1 MNIRRQLAQIVTTT
15 REYIEEQVQLGFL
28 DIDEETK
35 GTVDQQFFFQDNDLK
50 TREPLYTGLNLENL
64 KMEALDCHKCQLD
77 QSRTHVVFGIGNQ
90 KADLMF
96 VGEAPGAEEDRTGKP
111 FVGRAGQLLTKIIQS
126 IGLTRDDVYIAN
138 VLKCR
143 PPSNRNP
150 KLNEIEQCEPYLLR
164 QIELIKPKVIC
175 ALGTFAAQILLRTD
189 ERISKLRG
197 DFYSYHGTKVM
208 PTYHP
213 AYLLRNPENK
223 RQVWE
228 DIQKVMAELRLSTP
242 D

>member
-1 MNIRRQLAQIVTTT
+1 VNIRRQLAQIVTTT

-35 GTVDQQFFFQDNDLK
+35 GTVDQQNFFQDNDLK

>member
-1 MNIRRQLAQIVTTT
+1 MNIHRQLSQIVTTT
-15 REYIEEQVQLGFL
+15 REYIEEQMQLGFF
-28 DIDEETK
+28 DMDEETK
-35 GTVDQQFFFQDNDLK
+35 NTEIPQDILQNNHLK
-50 TREPLYTGLNLENL
+50 TQESLYLDLDLDNL
-64 KMEALDCHKCQLD
+64 KTEALDCHKCQLD
-77 QSRTHVVFGIGNQ
+77 QSRIHVVFGTGNQ

-126 IGLTRDDVYIAN
+126 TGLTRDDVYIAN

-143 PPSNRNP
+143 PPGNRNP
-150 KLNEIEQCEPYLLR
+150 KSNEIEQCEPYLLR
-164 QIELIKPKVIC
+164 QIDLIEPKVIC

-197 DFYSYHGTKVM
+197 NFYNYHGTKVM

-228 DIQKVMAELRLSTP
+228 DIQKVMAELRLPTP
-242 D
+242 N

>member
-1 MNIRRQLAQIVTTT
+1 MNIHRQLSQIVTTT
-15 REYIEEQVQLGFL
+15 REYIEEQVKHGFF
-28 DIDEETK
+28 DMDEETK
-35 GTVDQQFFFQDNDLK
+35 NTEIPQDIFQNNHLKPEESLYLDLD
-50 TREPLYTGLNLENL
+50 LDNL
-64 KMEALDCHKCQLD
+64 KMEALDCHKCQLY
-77 QSRTHVVFGIGNQ
+77 QSRIHVVFGTGNQ

-126 IGLTRDDVYIAN
+126 TGLTRDDVYIAN

-143 PPSNRNP
+143 PPGNRNP
-150 KLNEIEQCEPYLLR
+150 KSNEIEQCEPYLLR
-164 QIELIKPKVIC
+164 QIDLIEPKVIC

-197 DFYSYHGTKVM
+197 NFYNYHGTKVM

-228 DIQKVMAELRLSTP
+228 DIQKVMAELRLPTP
-242 D
+242 N

>member
-35 GTVDQQFFFQDNDLK
+35 GTVDQQNFFQDNDLK
-50 TREPLYTGLNLENL
+50 TREPLYTGLNLEIL

-150 KLNEIEQCEPYLLR
+150 KLNEIEQCDPYLLR

-228 DIQKVMAELRLSTP
+228 DIQKVMAELRLPTP
-242 D
+242 N

>member
-35 GTVDQQFFFQDNDLK
+35 GTVDQQNFFQDNDLK

-228 DIQKVMAELRLSTP
+228 DIQKVMAELRLSIP

>member
-1 MNIRRQLAQIVTTT
+1 MNIHRQLSQIITTT
-15 REYIEEQVQLGFL
+15 REYIEEQVQLGFF
-28 DIDEETK
+28 DMDEETK
-35 GTVDQQFFFQDNDLK
+35 NTEIPQDIFQNNHLK
-50 TREPLYTGLNLENL
+50 TQESLYLDLDLDKL
-64 KMEALDCHKCQLD
+64 KMEAFDCHKCQLD

-126 IGLTRDDVYIAN
+126 TGLTRDDVYIAN

-143 PPSNRNP
+143 PPDNRNP
-150 KLNEIEQCEPYLLR
+150 QSNEIEQCEPYLLR
-164 QIELIKPKVIC
+164 QIDLIEPKVIC

-197 DFYSYHGTKVM
+197 NFYNYHGTKVM

-228 DIQKVMAELRLSTP
+228 DIQKVMAELRLPTP
-242 D
+242 N

>member
-1 MNIRRQLAQIVTTT
+1 MNIHRQLSQIVTTT
-15 REYIEEQVQLGFL
+15 REYIEEQVQLGFF
-28 DIDEETK
+28 DMDEETK
-35 GTVDQQFFFQDNDLK
+35 NTEIPQDIFQNNHLK
-50 TREPLYTGLNLENL
+50 TEESLYLDLDLDNL
-64 KMEALDCHKCQLD
+64 KIEALDCHKCQLD
-77 QSRTHVVFGIGNQ
+77 QSRTHVVFGTGNQ

-96 VGEAPGAEEDRTGKP
+96 VGEAPGAEENRTGKP

-126 IGLTRDDVYIAN
+126 TGLTRDDVYIAN

-143 PPSNRNP
+143 PPGNRNP
-150 KLNEIEQCEPYLLR
+150 KSNEIEQCEPYLLR
-164 QIELIKPKVIC
+164 QIDLIEPKVIC

-197 DFYSYHGTKVM
+197 NFYNCHGTKVM

-228 DIQKVMAELRLSTP
+228 DIQKVMAELRLPTP
-242 D
+242 N

>member
-35 GTVDQQFFFQDNDLK
+35 GTADQQNFFQDNDLK

-64 KMEALDCHKCQLD
+64 KMQALDCHKCQLD

>member
-1 MNIRRQLAQIVTTT
+1 MNIHRQLSQIVTTT
-15 REYIEEQVQLGFL
+15 REYIEEQMQLGFF
-28 DIDEETK
+28 DMDEETK
-35 GTVDQQFFFQDNDLK
+35 NTEIPQDIFQNNHLKPEESLYLDLDLDNLK
-50 TREPLYTGLNLENL
+50 T
-64 KMEALDCHKCQLD
+64 EALDCHKCQLD
-77 QSRTHVVFGIGNQ
+77 QSRIHVVFGTGNQ

-126 IGLTRDDVYIAN
+126 TGLTRDDVYIAN

-143 PPSNRNP
+143 PPGNRNP
-150 KLNEIEQCEPYLLR
+150 KSNEIEQCEPYLLR
-164 QIELIKPKVIC
+164 QIDLIEPKVIC

-197 DFYSYHGTKVM
+197 NFYNYHGTKVM

-228 DIQKVMAELRLSTP
+228 DIQKVMAELRLPTSN
-242 D
+242 

>member
-35 GTVDQQFFFQDNDLK
+35 GTVDQQNFFPDNDLK

>member
-1 MNIRRQLAQIVTTT
+1 MNIHRQLSQIVTTT
-15 REYIEEQVQLGFL
+15 REYIEEQMQLGFF
-28 DIDEETK
+28 DMDEETK
-35 GTVDQQFFFQDNDLK
+35 NTEIPQDIFQNNHLKPEESLYLDLDLDNLK
-50 TREPLYTGLNLENL
+50 T
-64 KMEALDCHKCQLD
+64 EALDCHKCQLD
-77 QSRTHVVFGIGNQ
+77 QSRIHVVFGTGNQ

-126 IGLTRDDVYIAN
+126 TGLTRDDVYIAN

-143 PPSNRNP
+143 PPGNRNP
-150 KLNEIEQCEPYLLR
+150 KSNEIEQCEPYLLR
-164 QIELIKPKVIC
+164 QIDLIEPKVIC

-197 DFYSYHGTKVM
+197 NFYNYHGTKVM

-228 DIQKVMAELRLSTP
+228 DIQKVMAELRLPTP
-242 D
+242 N

>member
-1 MNIRRQLAQIVTTT
+1 MTHT
-15 REYIEEQVQLGFL
+15 
-28 DIDEETK
+28 
-35 GTVDQQFFFQDNDLK
+35 LK
-50 TREPLYTGLNLENL
+50 PIYWLWL
-64 KMEALDCHKCQLD
+64 
-77 QSRTHVVFGIGNQ
+77 
-90 KADLMF
+90 
-96 VGEAPGAEEDRTGKP
+96 P
-111 FVGRAGQLLTKIIQS
+111 
-126 IGLTRDDVYIAN
+126 
-138 VLKCR
+138 VL
-143 PPSNRNP
+143 
-150 KLNEIEQCEPYLLR
+150 I
-164 QIELIKPKVIC
+164 
-175 ALGTFAAQILLRTD
+175 FAAQILLRTD

>member
-1 MNIRRQLAQIVTTT
+1 MNIHRQLSQIVTTT
-15 REYIEEQVQLGFL
+15 TEYIEEQVQLGFF
-28 DIDEETK
+28 DMDEETK
-35 GTVDQQFFFQDNDLK
+35 NAEIPKDIFQNNHLK
-50 TREPLYTGLNLENL
+50 TQESIYLDLDLDKL
-64 KMEALDCHKCQLD
+64 KMEALDCHKCQLG
-77 QSRTHVVFGIGNQ
+77 QSRTHVVFGIGNE

-126 IGLTRDDVYIAN
+126 TGLTRDDVYIAN

-143 PPSNRNP
+143 PPGNRNP
-150 KLNEIEQCEPYLLR
+150 KSNEIEQCEPYLLR
-164 QIELIKPKVIC
+164 QIDLIEPKVIC

-197 DFYSYHGTKVM
+197 NFYNYHGTKVM

-228 DIQKVMAELRLSTP
+228 DIQKVMAELRLPTP
-242 D
+242 N

>member
-35 GTVDQQFFFQDNDLK
+35 GTVDQQNFFQDNDLK

-96 VGEAPGAEEDRTGKP
+96 VGEAPGAEEDQIGKP

>member
-15 REYIEEQVQLGFL
+15 REYIEEQVQLGFF
-28 DIDEETK
+28 DMDEETK
-35 GTVDQQFFFQDNDLK
+35 NTEIPQDIFQNNHLKPEESLYLDLDLDNLK
-50 TREPLYTGLNLENL
+50 T
-64 KMEALDCHKCQLD
+64 EALDCHKCQLD
-77 QSRTHVVFGIGNQ
+77 QSRIHVVFGTGNQ

-126 IGLTRDDVYIAN
+126 TGLTRDDVYIAN

-143 PPSNRNP
+143 PPGNRNP
-150 KLNEIEQCEPYLLR
+150 KSNEIEQCEPYLLR
-164 QIELIKPKVIC
+164 QIDLIEPKVIC

-197 DFYSYHGTKVM
+197 NFYNYHGTKVM

-228 DIQKVMAELRLSTP
+228 DIQKVMAELRLPTSN
-242 D
+242 

>member
-1 MNIRRQLAQIVTTT
+1 MNIHRQLSQIITTT
-15 REYIEEQVQLGFL
+15 REYIEEQVQLGFF
-28 DIDEETK
+28 DMDEETK
-35 GTVDQQFFFQDNDLK
+35 NTEIPQDIFQNNHLKPEESLYLDLDLDNLK
-50 TREPLYTGLNLENL
+50 T
-64 KMEALDCHKCQLD
+64 EALDCHKCQLD
-77 QSRTHVVFGIGNQ
+77 QSRIHVVFGTGNQ

-126 IGLTRDDVYIAN
+126 TGLTRDDVYIAN

-143 PPSNRNP
+143 PPGNRNP
-150 KLNEIEQCEPYLLR
+150 KSNEIERCEPYLLR
-164 QIELIKPKVIC
+164 QIDLIEPKVIC

-197 DFYSYHGTKVM
+197 NFYNYHGTKVM

-228 DIQKVMAELRLSTP
+228 DIQKVMAELRLPTSN
-242 D
+242 

>member
-1 MNIRRQLAQIVTTT
+1 
-15 REYIEEQVQLGFL
+15 
-28 DIDEETK
+28 
-35 GTVDQQFFFQDNDLK
+35 
-50 TREPLYTGLNLENL
+50 
-64 KMEALDCHKCQLD
+64 
-77 QSRTHVVFGIGNQ
+77 VVFGTGNQ

-126 IGLTRDDVYIAN
+126 TGLTRDDVYIAN

-143 PPSNRNP
+143 PPGNRNP
-150 KLNEIEQCEPYLLR
+150 KSNEIEQCEPYLLR
-164 QIELIKPKVIC
+164 QIDLIEPKVIC

-197 DFYSYHGTKVM
+197 NFYNYHGTKVM

-228 DIQKVMAELRLSTP
+228 DIQKVMAELRLPTP
-242 D
+242 N

>member
-35 GTVDQQFFFQDNDLK
+35 GTVDQQNFFQDNDLK

-64 KMEALDCHKCQLD
+64 KMEALYCHKCQLD

-228 DIQKVMAELRLSTP
+228 DIQKVMAELRLSTT

>member
-35 GTVDQQFFFQDNDLK
+35 DTVDQQNFFQDNDLK
-50 TREPLYTGLNLENL
+50 IREPLYTGLNLENL

-164 QIELIKPKVIC
+164 QIQLIKPKVIC

-228 DIQKVMAELRLSTP
+228 DIQKVMAELRLPTSN
-242 D
+242 

>member
-35 GTVDQQFFFQDNDLK
+35 GTVDQQNFFQDNDLK

>member
-28 DIDEETK
+28 DIDEETE
-35 GTVDQQFFFQDNDLK
+35 GTVDQQNFFQDNDLK

>member
-35 GTVDQQFFFQDNDLK
+35 GTADQQNFFQDNDLK

>member
-1 MNIRRQLAQIVTTT
+1 MVNQP
-15 REYIEEQVQLGFL
+15 Y
-28 DIDEETK
+28 K
-35 GTVDQQFFFQDNDLK
+35 P
-50 TREPLYTGLNLENL
+50 PLLFSYNLQSKKPSLTG
-64 KMEALDCHKCQLD
+64 
-77 QSRTHVVFGIGNQ
+77 
-90 KADLMF
+90 
-96 VGEAPGAEEDRTGKP
+96 
-111 FVGRAGQLLTKIIQS
+111 
-126 IGLTRDDVYIAN
+126 
-138 VLKCR
+138 
-143 PPSNRNP
+143 NRNP
-150 KLNEIEQCEPYLLR
+150 KSNEIEQCEPYLLR
-164 QIELIKPKVIC
+164 QIDLIEPKVIC

-197 DFYSYHGTKVM
+197 NFYNYHGTKVM

>member
-1 MNIRRQLAQIVTTT
+1 VNIRRQLAQIVTTT

-28 DIDEETK
+28 DIDEETE
-35 GTVDQQFFFQDNDLK
+35 GTVDQQNFFQDNDLK

>member
-15 REYIEEQVQLGFL
+15 REYIEEQVQLGFF
-28 DIDEETK
+28 DMDEETK
-35 GTVDQQFFFQDNDLK
+35 NTEIPQDIFQNNHLK
-50 TREPLYTGLNLENL
+50 TQESLYLDLDLDNL
-64 KMEALDCHKCQLD
+64 KMEALDCHKGQRD

-96 VGEAPGAEEDRTGKP
+96 VGEAPGVEEDRTGKP

-126 IGLTRDDVYIAN
+126 TGLTRDDVYIAN

-143 PPSNRNP
+143 PPDNRNP
-150 KLNEIEQCEPYLLR
+150 QSNEIEQCEPYLLR
-164 QIELIKPKVIC
+164 QIDLIEPKVIC

-197 DFYSYHGTKVM
+197 NFYNYHGTKVM

-228 DIQKVMAELRLSTP
+228 DIQKVMAELRLPTP
-242 D
+242 N